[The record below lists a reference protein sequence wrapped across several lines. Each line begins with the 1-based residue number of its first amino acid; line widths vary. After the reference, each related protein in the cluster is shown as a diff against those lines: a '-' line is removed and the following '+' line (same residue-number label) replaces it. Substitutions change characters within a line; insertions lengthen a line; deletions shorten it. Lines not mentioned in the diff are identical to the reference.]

1 MDGRIQIV
9 IQIAEIFKNSRL
21 IVRLRK
27 QIVDV
32 KKLNA
37 LRIAPVSE
45 IADTVR
51 VHDLI
56 GYRVLRGMGLA
67 VTAIFTNDGFN
78 LFSFGAGELGLVR
91 HAFCFRAVCSFRQS
105 PLPPVP
111 FDIDTQGRRMR

>member
-1 MDGRIQIV
+1 M
-9 IQIAEIFKNSRL
+9 IFAIIFTAVFASNFVLVEFLGICPFLGVSKSVKN
-21 IVRLRK
+21 
-27 QIVDV
+27 
-32 KKLNA
+32 A
-37 LRIAPVSE
+37 
-45 IADTVR
+45 T
-51 VHDLI
+51 
-56 GYRVLRGMGLA
+56 GMGLA